1 MITIFLKGEVRQR
14 RQWGAE
20 SKAKQANIDN
30 VNINYF
36 LSMSTIGLNFAF
48 TLPLVVVCADKF
60 GIKKAR
66 LRQER

>member
-48 TLPLVVVCADKF
+48 TLPLVVVLAGNF
-60 GIKKAR
+60 TSIKLGAVQR
-66 LRQER
+66 R